1 MSVICQAPDKAG
13 AMELRHPAEILQSLF
28 ECLFIG
34 PINSN
39 VDYQG
44 LICPMSSP
52 FAIFRK
58 NQKLWMA
65 GAVFIAIVSFVI
77 APMIEYFSGS
87 RRSGRMGISSR
98 RGANPVLASWNGGSI
113 RMDELDREWQQV
125 YWANMFL
132 RKLAVDVREKGGTP
146 NVPEFAPDLS
156 LVGITSDR
164 DTKERIVERKLL
176 VAEANRMGI
185 HFDDES
191 VKTFLKRFVDGKLD
205 GERIKSALKEA
216 TNGQMNLFDF
226 NRMMREELAKNEVLR
241 LAGTGLRFED
251 RRESRTLGRPALT
264 TPSKNWQ
271 DFLKFNRAAK
281 IQAFPV
287 FVNDFESQVKNKPS
301 EKEVQ
306 EIYKT
311 GKEVT
316 RSRRT
321 IATQPAFRRSKTS
334 NFEFLSIDVEKL
346 ITEQMA
352 LVPEETLRTEYERRV
367 KEKQFRVPIAQEAI
381 GTPTTDPGTPPA
393 TTTPTEGA
401 PASPPVSENTPPSTP
416 AVGQDGSPAV
426 PPLLA
431 DPKDNASVQRK
442 GSTIKLVSFQE
453 EKPAVTTQ
461 PESQAPSSPAPVS
474 PAGPTDPAAQPTTQT
489 EPKAQTE
496 PTAKIEISDAKP
508 TETAPGLPTFPQTG
522 LPQTSDGVAE
532 STPMR
537 TKTFDEVRDQIAR
550 DQATALAYKV
560 VEERIDE
567 LVGPMSIYQSEVR
580 AYQSDLAQKVKTAK
594 APPPIDLAKLGKEL
608 GFEHG
613 TTGMV
618 DQESI
623 QGTSIGTSFV
633 MPGQGIQPFS
643 FAMLVNESEGYGE
656 LHSPVVSL
664 GFTGGNKRYLS
675 WKTEETQ
682 PMTPSLDAVR
692 TQIEEVWRKQQAFKL
707 AETRAREIAS
717 KVGSSTLKDSLTT
730 PEEKTLVQEP
740 ALFTWFNPMFARM
753 ESRLQLSNV
762 ELLQPVD
769 DSFMETVFA
778 AKPND
783 TVVAA
788 DSNRT
793 VYYVV
798 QVLELTPEINSL
810 FERFAAAPLE
820 GVSTVSQLES
830 DRALQPWFQNLQ
842 KQLGFRAD

>member
-1 MSVICQAPDKAG
+1 
-13 AMELRHPAEILQSLF
+13 
-28 ECLFIG
+28 
-34 PINSN
+34 
-39 VDYQG
+39 
-44 LICPMSSP
+44 MSSP

-87 RRSGRMGISSR
+87 RRSGRGGNSSR
-98 RGANPVLASWNGGSI
+98 GGSNPVLASWTGGSI
-113 RMDELDREWQQV
+113 RMHELDREWQQV
-125 YWANMFL
+125 YWANTFL
-132 RKLAVDVREKGGTP
+132 RKLAIDVREKGGMP
-146 NVPEFAPDLS
+146 NVPEFAQDLS

-164 DTKERIVERKLL
+164 DSKERIVERKLL

-191 VKTFLKRFVDGKLD
+191 VKVFLKRFVDGKLD
-205 GERIKSALKEA
+205 GDQIKAALKVA

-226 NRMMREELAKNEVLR
+226 NRTMREELAKNEVLR

-287 FVNDFESQVKNKPS
+287 FVNDFESQVKNKPT

-311 GKEVT
+311 GKDVT

-321 IATQPAFRRSKTS
+321 IATQPAFRRPKTS
-334 NFEFLSIDVEKL
+334 NFEFVSIDVEKI

-352 LVPEETLRTEYERRV
+352 LVPEETLRAEYERRV
-367 KEKQFRVPIAQEAI
+367 KEKQFRVPVAQEAV
-381 GTPTTDPGTPPA
+381 GSPA
-393 TTTPTEGA
+393 TEPSVPANTTNPAPTEGA
-401 PASPPVSENTPPSTP
+401 PASPPVSETTPPSAP
-416 AVGQDGSPAV
+416 SVAPDGPPAV
-426 PPLLA
+426 PPVLV
-431 DPKDNASVQRK
+431 DPKDNASLIRK
-442 GSTIKLVSFQE
+442 NSNIKLVSFQE
-453 EKPAVTTQ
+453 EKPAVATQ
-461 PESQAPSSPAPVS
+461 SESAAPASPVGATE
-474 PAGPTDPAAQPTTQT
+474 PAGQN
-489 EPKAQTE
+489 EPS
-496 PTAKIEISDAKP
+496 AKIEVSDPKP
-508 TETAPGLPTFPQTG
+508 IETAPGLPTFPQAG
-522 LPQTSDGVAE
+522 VPQTGDGVAE

-550 DQATALAYKV
+550 EQATAIAYKV
-560 VEERIDE
+560 VDERIDE

-580 AYQSDLAQKVKTAK
+580 AYQSDLSQKVKTAK
-594 APPPIDLAKLGKEL
+594 SPAPIDLAKLGKEL

-633 MPGQGIQPFS
+633 MPGQGMQPFS
-643 FAMLVNESEGYGE
+643 FAALVNESEGFGE
-656 LHSPVVSL
+656 LHNPVVSL

-682 PMTPSLDAVR
+682 PMTPSVDAVR
-692 TQIEEVWRKQQAFKL
+692 TQIEEVWRKQQAYKL

-717 KVGSSTLKDSLTT
+717 KVGSSTLKDALAT

-740 ALFTWFNPMFARM
+740 ANFTWFNPMSARM

-769 DSFMETVFA
+769 DTFMETVFA
-778 AKPND
+778 CKPNE
-783 TVVAA
+783 TVVAP
-788 DSNRT
+788 DSNKT

-810 FERFAAAPLE
+810 FERFASAPLE

>member
-1 MSVICQAPDKAG
+1 
-13 AMELRHPAEILQSLF
+13 
-28 ECLFIG
+28 
-34 PINSN
+34 
-39 VDYQG
+39 
-44 LICPMSSP
+44 
-52 FAIFRK
+52 
-58 NQKLWMA
+58 MA

-87 RRSGRMGISSR
+87 GKSNRGGSR
-98 RGANPVLASWNGGSI
+98 GGPNPVLASWTGGSI
-113 RMDELDREWQQV
+113 RMNELDREWQQV
-125 YWANMFL
+125 YWANTFL
-132 RKLAVDVREKGGTP
+132 RKLATDVREKGGMP

-205 GERIKSALKEA
+205 GEQIKTALKVA

-226 NRMMREELAKNEVLR
+226 NRLMREELAKNEVLR

-287 FVNDFESQVKNKPS
+287 FVNDFESQVKNKPT
-301 EKEVQ
+301 EKEIQ
-306 EIYKT
+306 EIYKI
-311 GKEVT
+311 GKDIT

-321 IATQPAFRRSKTS
+321 IATQPAFRRPKTS
-334 NFEFLSIDVEKL
+334 NFEFLSIDVERI

-352 LVPEETLRTEYERRV
+352 LVPEETLRAEYERRV
-367 KEKQFRVPIAQEAI
+367 KEKQFRVPVAQEAV
-381 GTPTTDPGTPPA
+381 GTPTTEPGTPPA
-393 TTTPTEGA
+393 TTTPNSTEGA
-401 PASPPVSENTPPSTP
+401 PATPPVSETTSPSAP
-416 AVGQDGSPAV
+416 AVGTDSPPAV
-426 PPLLA
+426 PPVLA

-442 GSTIKLVSFQE
+442 SSNIKLVSFQE
-453 EKPAVTTQ
+453 EKPA
-461 PESQAPSSPAPVS
+461 A
-474 PAGPTDPAAQPTTQT
+474 TTQT
-489 EPKAQTE
+489 EPAAPANPNAPANPTAPTEAATQPE
-496 PTAKIEISDAKP
+496 PTAKIELSDPKP

-522 LPQTSDGVAE
+522 IPQTGDGIAE

-537 TKTFDEVRDQIAR
+537 TKTFDEVREQIAR
-550 DQATALAYKV
+550 EQATALAYKV

-580 AYQSDLAQKVKTAK
+580 AYQSDLALKVKTAK
-594 APPPIDLAKLGKEL
+594 APVPMDLAKLGKEL

-613 TTGMV
+613 TTGLV

-633 MPGQGIQPFS
+633 MPGQGMQPFS
-643 FAMLVNESEGYGE
+643 FAVLVNESEGYGE
-656 LHSPVVSL
+656 LYTPVVSL

-682 PMTPSLDAVR
+682 SMTPSIDAVR
-692 TQIEEVWRKQQAFKL
+692 TQIEDVWKKQQAFKL

-717 KVGSSTLKDSLTT
+717 KVGSSTLKDSLAT

-740 ALFTWFNPMFARM
+740 ANFTWFNPMFARM

-769 DSFMETVFA
+769 DSFMETVFTG
-778 AKPND
+778 KPNE

-788 DSNRT
+788 DSNKT

>member
-1 MSVICQAPDKAG
+1 
-13 AMELRHPAEILQSLF
+13 
-28 ECLFIG
+28 
-34 PINSN
+34 
-39 VDYQG
+39 
-44 LICPMSSP
+44 MSSP

-87 RRSGRMGISSR
+87 RRSGRGGNSSR
-98 RGANPVLASWNGGSI
+98 GGSNPVLASWTGGSI
-113 RMDELDREWQQV
+113 RMHELDREWQQV
-125 YWANMFL
+125 YWANTFL
-132 RKLAVDVREKGGTP
+132 RKLAIDVREKGGMP
-146 NVPEFAPDLS
+146 NVPEFAQDLS

-164 DTKERIVERKLL
+164 DSKERIVERKLL

-191 VKTFLKRFVDGKLD
+191 VKVFLKRFVDGKLD
-205 GERIKSALKEA
+205 GDQIKAALKVA

-226 NRMMREELAKNEVLR
+226 NRTMREELAKNEVLR

-287 FVNDFESQVKNKPS
+287 FVNDFESQVKNKPT

-311 GKEVT
+311 GKDVT

-321 IATQPAFRRSKTS
+321 IATQPAFRRPKTS
-334 NFEFLSIDVEKL
+334 NFEFVSIDVEKI

-352 LVPEETLRTEYERRV
+352 LVPEETLRAEYERRV
-367 KEKQFRVPIAQEAI
+367 KEKQFRVPVAQEAV
-381 GTPTTDPGTPPA
+381 GSPA
-393 TTTPTEGA
+393 TEPSVPANTTNPAPTEGA
-401 PASPPVSENTPPSTP
+401 PASPPVSETTPPSAP
-416 AVGQDGSPAV
+416 SVAPDGPPAV
-426 PPLLA
+426 PPVLV
-431 DPKDNASVQRK
+431 DPKDNASLIRK
-442 GSTIKLVSFQE
+442 NSNIKLVSFQE
-453 EKPAVTTQ
+453 EKPAVATQ
-461 PESQAPSSPAPVS
+461 SESAAPASPVGATE
-474 PAGPTDPAAQPTTQT
+474 PAGQN
-489 EPKAQTE
+489 EPS
-496 PTAKIEISDAKP
+496 AKIEVSDPKP
-508 TETAPGLPTFPQTG
+508 IETAPGLPTFPQAG
-522 LPQTSDGVAE
+522 VPQTGDGIAE

-550 DQATALAYKV
+550 EQATAIAYKV
-560 VEERIDE
+560 VDERIDE

-580 AYQSDLAQKVKTAK
+580 AYQSDLSQKVKTAK
-594 APPPIDLAKLGKEL
+594 SPAPIDLAKLGKDL

-633 MPGQGIQPFS
+633 MPGQGMQPFS
-643 FAMLVNESEGYGE
+643 FAALVNESEGFGE
-656 LHSPVVSL
+656 LHNPVVSL

-682 PMTPSLDAVR
+682 PMTPSVDAVR
-692 TQIEEVWRKQQAFKL
+692 TQIEEVWRKQQAYKL

-717 KVGSSTLKDSLTT
+717 KVGSSTLKDALAT

-740 ALFTWFNPMFARM
+740 ANFTWFNPMSARM

-769 DSFMETVFA
+769 DTFMETVFA
-778 AKPND
+778 CKPNE
-783 TVVAA
+783 TVVAP
-788 DSNRT
+788 DSNKT

-810 FERFAAAPLE
+810 FERFASAPLE

>member
-1 MSVICQAPDKAG
+1 
-13 AMELRHPAEILQSLF
+13 MELRQPAEILQSLF

-87 RRSGRMGISSR
+87 RRSGRPGIASR
-98 RGANPVLASWNGGSI
+98 RGVNPVLASWNGGSI
-113 RMDELDREWQQV
+113 RMNELDREWQQV
-125 YWANMFL
+125 YWANTFL
-132 RKLAVDVREKGGTP
+132 RKLATDVREKGGMP
-146 NVPEFAPDLS
+146 NVPEFAQDLS

-205 GERIKSALKEA
+205 GEQIKTALKVA

-226 NRMMREELAKNEVLR
+226 NRLMREELAKNEVLR

-287 FVNDFESQVKNKPS
+287 FVNDFESQVENKPT
-301 EKEVQ
+301 EKEIQ
-306 EIYKT
+306 EIYKS
-311 GKEVT
+311 GKDIT
-316 RSRRT
+316 RTRRT
-321 IATQPAFRRSKTS
+321 IATQPAFRRPKTS
-334 NFEFLSIDVEKL
+334 NFEFLSIDVERI

-367 KEKQFRVPIAQEAI
+367 KEKQFRVPVAQEAI
-381 GTPTTDPGTPPA
+381 GTPTTEPSTSPGTTPPSS
-393 TTTPTEGA
+393 TEGA
-401 PASPPVSENTPPSTP
+401 PETPPVSESASPSAP
-416 AVGQDGSPAV
+416 AVGTDNPPAA
-426 PPLLA
+426 PPVLA
-431 DPKDNASVQRK
+431 DPKDNASVQR
-442 GSTIKLVSFQE
+442 TNANIKLVSFQE
-453 EKPAVTTQ
+453 VKP
-461 PESQAPSSPAPVS
+461 EAP
-474 PAGPTDPAAQPTTQT
+474 TQT
-489 EPKAQTE
+489 EPAAPVNPTAPSEAATQPE
-496 PTAKIEISDAKP
+496 PTAKIELSDPKS

-522 LPQTSDGVAE
+522 IPQSGEGVAD

-537 TKTFDEVRDQIAR
+537 TKTFDEVREQIAR
-550 DQATALAYKV
+550 EQATALAYKV
-560 VEERIDE
+560 VEGRIDE

-580 AYQSDLAQKVKTAK
+580 AYQMDLSQKVKTAK
-594 APPPIDLAKLGKEL
+594 APAPLDLAKLGKEL

-633 MPGQGIQPFS
+633 MPGQGMQPFS

-656 LHSPVVSL
+656 VYTPVVSL

-682 PMTPSLDAVR
+682 PMTPSIDSVR
-692 TQIEEVWRKQQAFKL
+692 TAIEDVWKKQQAFKL

-717 KVGSSTLKDSLTT
+717 KVGSSTLKDSLAT

-740 ALFTWFNPMFARM
+740 ANFTWFNPMFARM

-778 AKPND
+778 AKPNE

-788 DSNRT
+788 DTNKT

-798 QVLELTPEINSL
+798 QVLELTPEMNSL

>member
-1 MSVICQAPDKAG
+1 
-13 AMELRHPAEILQSLF
+13 
-28 ECLFIG
+28 
-34 PINSN
+34 
-39 VDYQG
+39 
-44 LICPMSSP
+44 MSSP

-87 RRSGRMGISSR
+87 RRSGRPGIASR
-98 RGANPVLASWNGGSI
+98 RGVNPVLASWNGGSI
-113 RMDELDREWQQV
+113 RMNELDREWQQV
-125 YWANMFL
+125 YWANTFL
-132 RKLAVDVREKGGTP
+132 RKLATDVREKGGMP
-146 NVPEFAPDLS
+146 NVPEFAQDLS

-205 GERIKSALKEA
+205 GEQIKTALKVA

-226 NRMMREELAKNEVLR
+226 NRLMREELAKNEVLR

-287 FVNDFESQVKNKPS
+287 FVNDFESQVENKPT
-301 EKEVQ
+301 EKEIQ
-306 EIYKT
+306 EIYKS
-311 GKEVT
+311 GKDIT
-316 RSRRT
+316 RTRRT
-321 IATQPAFRRSKTS
+321 IATQPAFRRPKTS
-334 NFEFLSIDVEKL
+334 NFEFLSIDVERI

-367 KEKQFRVPIAQEAI
+367 KEKQFRVPVAQEAI
-381 GTPTTDPGTPPA
+381 GTPTTEPSTSPGTTPPSS
-393 TTTPTEGA
+393 TEGA
-401 PASPPVSENTPPSTP
+401 PETPPVSESASPSAP
-416 AVGQDGSPAV
+416 AVGTDNPPAA
-426 PPLLA
+426 PPVLA
-431 DPKDNASVQRK
+431 DPKDNASVQR
-442 GSTIKLVSFQE
+442 TNANIKLVSFQE
-453 EKPAVTTQ
+453 VKP
-461 PESQAPSSPAPVS
+461 EAP
-474 PAGPTDPAAQPTTQT
+474 TQT
-489 EPKAQTE
+489 EPAAPVNPTAPSEAATQPE
-496 PTAKIEISDAKP
+496 PTAKIELSDPKS

-522 LPQTSDGVAE
+522 IPQSGEGVAD

-537 TKTFDEVRDQIAR
+537 TKTFDEVREQIAR
-550 DQATALAYKV
+550 EQATALAYKV
-560 VEERIDE
+560 VEGRIDE

-580 AYQSDLAQKVKTAK
+580 AYQMDLSQKVKTAK
-594 APPPIDLAKLGKEL
+594 APAPLDLAKLGKEL

-633 MPGQGIQPFS
+633 MPGQGMQPFS

-656 LHSPVVSL
+656 VYTPVVSL

-682 PMTPSLDAVR
+682 PMTPSIDSVR
-692 TQIEEVWRKQQAFKL
+692 TAIEDVWKKQQAFKL

-717 KVGSSTLKDSLTT
+717 KVGSSTLKDSLAT

-740 ALFTWFNPMFARM
+740 ANFTWFNPMFARM

-778 AKPND
+778 AKPNE

-788 DSNRT
+788 DTNKT

-798 QVLELTPEINSL
+798 QVLELTPEMNSL